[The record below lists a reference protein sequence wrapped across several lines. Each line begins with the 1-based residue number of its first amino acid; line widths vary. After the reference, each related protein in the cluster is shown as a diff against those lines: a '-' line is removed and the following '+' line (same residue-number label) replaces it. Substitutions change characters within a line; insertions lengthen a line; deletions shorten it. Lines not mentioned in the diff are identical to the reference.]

1 MSLVIYLYIYLFCF
15 FFFFMVLCLKLQNDY
30 LYYQHILFC
39 FKTISILFTYLLFGL
54 LLLLLLFSRLIFLWG
69 VGNWYN
75 HHFTVT
81 FMINIIVVVIYTYLY
96 ILISLLTTWVP
107 AGSRL
112 LGHDLWPP
120 HPLPILRP
128 GLFSDVTSPFCF
140 NAHHTSLGRGKGT
153 QQSNNQITVHDY
165 PSPCF

>member
-39 FKTISILFTYLLFGL
+39 FKMISILFTYLLFGL

-81 FMINIIVVVIYTYLY
+81 IMINIIVVVIYTYLY
-96 ILISLLTTWVP
+96 ILISLLTTYHSGPCWVTLVGP
-107 AGSRL
+107 
-112 LGHDLWPP
+112 WP
-120 HPLPILRP
+120 
-128 GLFSDVTSPFCF
+128 VTSPPLALDYFQM
-140 NAHHTSLGRGKGT
+140 AHHLLVLMH
-153 QQSNNQITVHDY
+153 ITLV
-165 PSPCF
+165 